1 MSPPPDER
9 PVTWDDPDV
18 VARYAERSAAPGP
31 RDQGERLLVDLLPA
45 HTRRL
50 VDLGCGDGRLAA
62 TVLAARPDL
71 ESVVVI
77 DRSPPMLDRAR
88 RRFAGD
94 PRIEIRA
101 ADLADPLDALGDVDA
116 VVSALA
122 IHHLED
128 DRKQSLFGE
137 VRRGLRPGGL
147 FADLDVVAS
156 ATDRRHREFLTA
168 IDRPA
173 DDPEDRL
180 ANVEDQLRWL
190 HDAGFV
196 EVDCL
201 WRWRGFAL
209 LVGEAPSQ

>member
-18 VARYAERSAAPGP
+18 VARYAGRSAAPGP

-62 TVLAARPDL
+62 TVLAARPEL

-128 DRKQSLFGE
+128 DRKRSLFGE

>member
-18 VARYAERSAAPGP
+18 VASYAERSAAPGP

-62 TVLAARPDL
+62 TVLAARPEL

-128 DRKQSLFGE
+128 DRKRSLFGE